1 MRRLVLAGL
10 SAVSLTFSLT
20 AAMAEEVTLKAGVFI
35 PRNASFGVPMGI
47 FVDHVNEVG
56 KGVLQIRLV
65 GPEAIPGAEQP
76 NAVISGVLDMAAV
89 PPPYYKGLFVEAD
102 AMSLTNH
109 TLAELRESG
118 AYKMMSDM
126 AEERMG
132 VTYLTT
138 YGGGITFHVYLNKD
152 ANSLDDIR
160 GSRLRSQTI
169 YKQIYHEL
177 GVEGTDIPTPDV
189 FTALERGVVEG
200 YGWPLNGVGEMGWAP
215 ETKVRVDPG
224 FYNVDVTVIM
234 NKKSL
239 DSLGEE
245 QRKVLDDSVAWFEN
259 YMVDWTAKALQDE
272 IDFQKSAG
280 IKTLNVG
287 HEYVD
292 RALDQYWADLEKQ
305 SPKTIPAIRKALM
318 K

>member
-10 SAVSLTFSLT
+10 TAVSLTFSLT

-102 AMSLTNH
+102 AMSLTDH

-132 VTYLTT
+132 ATYLTT
-138 YGGGITFHVYLNKD
+138 YGGGITFHLYLNKD
-152 ANSLDDIR
+152 ADSLDDIR
-160 GSRLRSQTI
+160 GSRVRSQTI
-169 YKQIYHEL
+169 YKQIYNEL
-177 GVEGTDIPTPDV
+177 GVTGNDIPTPDV

-200 YGWPLNGVGEMGWAP
+200 YGWPLNGIGEMGWAP

-224 FYNVDVTVIM
+224 FYNVDVTIIM

-245 QRKVLDDSVAWFEN
+245 QRKVLDESIAWFDD
-259 YMVDWTAKALQDE
+259 YMVEWTAKALQDE
-272 IDFQKSAG
+272 IDFQKEAG
-280 IKTLNVG
+280 IKTVDVG

-305 SPKTIPAIRKALM
+305 SPDTIPAIRKALM

>member
-10 SAVSLTFSLT
+10 SAVCLTFSLT
-20 AAMAEEVTLKAGVFI
+20 SAMAEEVTLKAGVFI

-102 AMSLTNH
+102 SMSLTNR

-126 AEERMG
+126 AGERMG
-132 VTYLTT
+132 VSYLTT

-152 ANSLDDIR
+152 ADSIDDVR

-169 YKQIYHEL
+169 YKQIYDEL
-177 GVEGTDIPTPDV
+177 GITGTDIPTPDV

-215 ETKVRVDPG
+215 ETKVRVEPG

-239 DSLGEE
+239 ESLGEE
-245 QRKVLDDSVAWFEN
+245 QRKVLDESVAWFED
-259 YMVDWTAKALQDE
+259 YMVEWTAKALKDE
-272 IDFQKSAG
+272 IEFQESAG
-280 IKTLNVG
+280 IKTIDVG

-292 RALDQYWADLEKQ
+292 RALDRYWADLEKQ
-305 SPKTIPAIRKALM
+305 SPDTIPAIRKALM